1 MTPIEIGLWGGAAA
15 IQLLLVWQVI
25 ATRRTVAWLES
36 RLGRQADALGLLT
49 ETAESGFAAVAR
61 ELERAAA
68 AGVKPARRPTVQR
81 LATAIDKG
89 QSISEVAAGEEIS
102 EGEVRLRLWLASQ
115 ASKSKN
121 GRGRRSRA
129 GLPLQADAGVDAL
142 LGAR

>member
-1 MTPIEIGLWGGAAA
+1 MTPIEMGLWGGGAAM
-15 IQLLLVWQVI
+15 QLLLLWQVI

-36 RLGRQADALGLLT
+36 RLGRQADALALLT

-61 ELERAAA
+61 ELERSAA

-89 QSISEVAAGEEIS
+89 QTISEVAAGEEIS

-115 ASKSKN
+115 ATKAKSS
-121 GRGRRSRA
+121 RGRRSRA
-129 GLPLQADAGVDAL
+129 GLPLQAEANADAL
-142 LGAR
+142 QGAR